1 MISFASR
8 RRRRTKYYRYC
19 QYARSAKS
27 LPRAIEPEDVR
38 HLVRLTRV
46 VRDKAL
52 ILMLLRTGMRVGE
65 LLWITVS
72 DLGFLM
78 VLKKK
83 NLEKLVACIR
93 GRVDQAGVR

>member
-27 LPRAIEPEDVR
+27 LPRAIGPEDVR

-46 VRDKAL
+46 VRD
-52 ILMLLRTGMRVGE
+52 GSN
-65 LLWITVS
+65 S
-72 DLGFLM
+72 DAFE
-78 VLKKK
+78 
-83 NLEKLVACIR
+83 NRHASW
-93 GRVDQAGVR
+93 